1 MTRSLSL
8 FAALGMSLATVRAQ
22 TTLDYSL
29 SFPHYMHHEA
39 VVDLTVHQAP
49 AGPLTFR
56 MSRSSPGRY
65 ATHEFGKNVYDVT
78 ARDASGNSL
87 EIRHVDG
94 DVYEVPQH
102 GATVTVEYTL
112 FGDRTDG
119 TYVGI
124 DRTHAHLNMPGAMLW
139 LSGQDRAPIKVSF
152 KVPDGLHW
160 DVATQLVP
168 TSDPLVFTAPGLQY
182 LMDCPTELSDFRM
195 ANFEETNTDGKKLTF
210 RVSLHAGIDDAT
222 WQTLV
227 GNIRKVVEEEKKIFG
242 EYADYDYGT
251 YTFILDANAW
261 DSGDG
266 MEHRNSTCITLP
278 MDKVTAENMPRVLDV
293 VAHEFFH
300 SWNVKRIRPKSIE
313 PFNFTKSDMSDE
325 LWVAEGFTQ
334 YYGNLAL
341 TRAGFTTQ
349 PEEVTLIGN
358 YLNAFLQSPGSRF
371 FTPIESSR
379 RAVFTDNGVSI
390 DKNNFANTFLS
401 YYLYGANIACI
412 LDLHLRKD
420 FHKTLDDYMKYLWIH
435 YGKVARWYDVHDLE
449 TTLAALTTADYAHT
463 FFANYVYG
471 IHHDDWQPYFAAI
484 GIQVSNAL
492 QGKAGWGNITY
503 ATDDSGHVIVQRG
516 CVRGTAL
523 YKAGL
528 DAGDAILT
536 IDGQPVRSAADI
548 ASFLSTAAIGKTV
561 TVGFSNRGVTGTLP
575 VTLEESRQY
584 AATIAGGFEA
594 QQQAWLGAQPDSP
607 QHTR

>member
-1 MTRSLSL
+1 MTRSLTL
-8 FAALGMSLATVRAQ
+8 LTALGLCLTTARAQ

-29 SFPHYMHHEA
+29 SFSHYMHHEA

-65 ATHEFGKNVYDVT
+65 ATHEFGKNVYDIS
-78 ARDASGNSL
+78 AKDASGNPL
-87 EIRHVDG
+87 QIRQVDG
-94 DVYEVPQH
+94 DVYELPQH
-102 GATVTVEYTL
+102 GSTVTVEYTL

-124 DRTHAHLNMPGAMLW
+124 DRTHAHLNMPGTILW
-139 LSGQDRAPIKVSF
+139 LAGQDKAPIKITF
-152 KVPDGLHW
+152 QAPEGLHW
-160 DVATQLVP
+160 AVATQLVP
-168 TSDPLVFTAPGLQY
+168 TADPFVFTAPGLQY

-210 RVSLHAGIDDAT
+210 RVSLHADISDDT
-222 WQTLV
+222 WKTLV
-227 GNIRKVVEEEKKIFG
+227 DNVRKVVEEEKKVFG
-242 EYADYDYGT
+242 EYASYDYGT

-261 DSGDG
+261 ASGDG

-278 MDKVTAENMPRVLDV
+278 MGKVTGDDMPRILDV

-300 SWNVKRIRPKSIE
+300 SWNVKRIRPKAIE
-313 PFNFTKSDMSDE
+313 PFNFTKSDMCDE

-334 YYGNLAL
+334 YYGNLLL
-341 TRAGFTTQ
+341 TRAGFKTKE
-349 PEEVTLIGN
+349 EEVSLLGN

-379 RAVFTDNGVSI
+379 RAVFTDAGVSI

-401 YYLYGANIACI
+401 YYVYGANIACI

-420 FHKTLDDYMKYLWIH
+420 YNKTLDDFMKALWIH
-435 YGKVARWYDVHDLE
+435 YGKVARWYDVQDLE
-449 TTLAALTTADYAHT
+449 TTLAGLTTADYARA

-484 GIQVSNAL
+484 GVQVSNDQ
-492 QGKAGWGNITY
+492 QGKAGWGNVTY
-503 ATDDSGHVIVQRG
+503 ATDDSGHVAIGRG

-523 YKAGL
+523 YAAGL
-528 DAGDAILT
+528 DAGDAILSL
-536 IDGQPVRSAADI
+536 DGTPVRSAHDI
-548 ASFLSTAAIGKTV
+548 STFLSTAAIGKTV
-561 TVGFSNRGVTGTLP
+561 QVGFSNRGISGTLP
-575 VTLEESRQY
+575 VTLEERQEY
-584 AATIAGGFEA
+584 EAKIAAGFEA
-594 QQQAWLGAQPDSP
+594 QQQAWLGAQ
-607 QHTR
+607 